1 MADIPGWLAA
11 LAVIAPSVSAV
22 GAYRLASLSDEGRD
36 ARAAE
41 REERARLSARE
52 DTLEHEHRMFQRDV
66 LLDLQDRL
74 IAVTR
79 TATEILVQDRRTLTQ
94 SGQMHE
100 LPEDLRRGSYSADI
114 ALLRI
119 RERVLSDELRQELRA
134 LQELTTEIVLS
145 HRGDADPDQ
154 AIARLDAA
162 SAELARR
169 HARVNEIL
177 GRELRAV
184 LGGAA
189 SAAANGHGAGT
200 DVART
205 AVGSA
210 RMPTDR

>member
-1 MADIPGWLAA
+1 MADVPGWLAA
-11 LAVIAPSVSAV
+11 LGVVAPAVSAV
-22 GAYRLASLSDEGRD
+22 GAYRLAGLGDEGRD
-36 ARAAE
+36 ERAAE

-52 DTLEHEHRMFQRDV
+52 DRLEDERRVFQRDV

-79 TATEILVQDRRTLTQ
+79 TATEVLVQDRRTLTQ

-100 LPEDLRRGSYSADI
+100 LPEDLRRGSYTADI

-134 LQELTTEIVLS
+134 LQELTTGIVLS
-145 HRGDADPDQ
+145 HLGDADPDQ

-169 HARVNEIL
+169 HTRVNEIL

-184 LGGAA
+184 LGGAESA
-189 SAAANGHGAGT
+189 SANGHGAGT
-200 DVART
+200 LVVRT
-205 AVGSA
+205 AVGDAPDA
-210 RMPTDR
+210 R